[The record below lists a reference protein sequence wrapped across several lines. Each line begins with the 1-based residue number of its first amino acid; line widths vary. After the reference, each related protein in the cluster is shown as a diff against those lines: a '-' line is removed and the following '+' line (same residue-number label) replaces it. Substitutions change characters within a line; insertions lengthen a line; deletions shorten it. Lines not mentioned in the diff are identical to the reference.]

1 VTVKLPPGPRG
12 LPLLGLLP
20 QLRSD
25 VLGMSEEARDTAD
38 VVLWRVLGRRG
49 WVISH
54 PDLLEAV
61 WVGHHRD
68 LIKDR
73 MTKELSRVLGDGLL
87 TADGASWRAHRKHAA
102 PAFTPRAVAGYA
114 AVMSSVAARHADS
127 WAAGRFDALAQF
139 SAVTRDIVLQTVFGD
154 AGEGH
159 AAIAAM
165 DVFQVEFVRQ
175 VRSIRRLLPRWVP
188 TRGRMRIDAAVRQ
201 LDRDLAALVAA
212 RRREG
217 LGDELLSRLMAARD
231 DDGSPAFSDRALR
244 DEVATLY
251 LAGHETTALW
261 LAYAAWRLAM
271 HPEAAEAVRDEA
283 RAVGDAPGLEDVP
296 RLTYTAA
303 FLDETLR
310 LHPPAWGIGREAI
323 APIPVGDYTIPTG
336 DTVWAFPW
344 APHRDPRWWPE
355 PLAFRPERFLG
366 PPSWPRFAFLPF
378 GGGPRV
384 CIGQHFARMEAVL
397 CLAAIARRVRF
408 RDPAPLAYLA
418 SVTLRPVGGV
428 PLTVDRA

>member
-1 VTVKLPPGPRG
+1 MTQPLPPGPRG

-20 QLRSD
+20 QLRAD
-25 VLGMSEEARDTAD
+25 VLGMSEQARDTAD
-38 VVLWRVLGRRG
+38 VVLWRVLGRRA

-54 PDLLEAV
+54 PDLLESV

-68 LIKDR
+68 VIKDR

-87 TADGASWRAHRKHAA
+87 TADGASWRTHRQHAA

-114 AVMSSVAARHADS
+114 AEMSAVAARQVDT
-127 WAAGRFDALAQF
+127 WGTGRRDVLALF
-139 SAVTRDIVLQTVFGD
+139 SAVTREIVLRTVFGG
-154 AGEGH
+154 AGEGD
-159 AAIAAM
+159 AALAAM
-165 DVFQVEFVRQ
+165 DTFQVEFVRQ
-175 VRSIRRLLPRWVP
+175 VRSVRRLLPRWVP
-188 TRGRMRIDAAVRQ
+188 TRGRMRIDAAVRR
-201 LDRDLAALVAA
+201 LDRDLAALVAT

-217 LGDELLSRLMAARD
+217 LGDELLSRLMAARQ

-244 DEVATLY
+244 DELATLY

-261 LAYAAWRLAM
+261 LTYAAWRLAH
-271 HPEAAEAVRDEA
+271 HPDAAAAVRDEA
-283 RAVGDAPGLEDVP
+283 RAAGEVLGLEAVP
-296 RLTYTAA
+296 HLRYTAA

-344 APHRDPRWWPE
+344 ALHRDPRWWPE

-366 PPSWPRFAFLPF
+366 PPHWPRFAFLPF

-384 CIGQHFARMEAVL
+384 CIGQHFAKMEAVL
-397 CLAAIARRVRF
+397 ALAAVARRVRF
-408 RDPAPLAYLA
+408 TGAAPLTYLA